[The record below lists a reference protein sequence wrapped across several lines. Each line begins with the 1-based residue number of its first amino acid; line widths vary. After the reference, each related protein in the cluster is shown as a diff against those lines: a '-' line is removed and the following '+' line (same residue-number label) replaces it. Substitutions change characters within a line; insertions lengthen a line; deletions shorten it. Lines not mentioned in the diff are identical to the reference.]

1 MRLDSIDYRR
11 DRVLA
16 LAGVF
21 QAASLVQQLARHGRS
36 DEAAMAA
43 SIDSVLRLRCAATA
57 EVYGGVPGVVLGLKL
72 LRDKLTGRV
81 EASDVELARYVVG
94 VLQLERALER
104 NRPMLTAIRRGIE
117 SLTTADAESETPEE
131 ADQRSQ
137 LTAKLAELYR
147 MTLSTLTPRIIV
159 NGEHGHLSNDAIARR
174 VRTALFAG
182 VRSAFL
188 WRQLGGRR
196 WELVLRKTAIARQA
210 AHILQQLG
218 RPARD

>member
-1 MRLDSIDYRR
+1 MRLDTTDYRR

-21 QAASLVQQLARHGRS
+21 QAARLVQQLARHGRS

-43 SIDSVLRLRCAATA
+43 SIGSVLRLQCASTE

-72 LRDKLTGRV
+72 LRDKLMGRA

-104 NRPMLTAIRRGIE
+104 NRPMRTAIRRGIE
-117 SLTTADAESETPEE
+117 SLTAADAGSEAPQDT
-131 ADQRSQ
+131 DQRSQ
-137 LTAKLAELYR
+137 LSAKLAELYR

-218 RPARD
+218 RPARE